1 MQTRSPLCICHGLN
15 WAYAPRLRKQ
25 FCVKNIKQSLILKK
39 NRRLEVTFATQKLK
53 SCRILEET

>member
-1 MQTRSPLCICHGLN
+1 MQTRSPLHIYHGLI

-25 FCVKNIKQSLILKK
+25 FCVKNIKQSFNIK

>member
-1 MQTRSPLCICHGLN
+1 MQTRSLLRIYHGLN

-25 FCVKNIKQSLILKK
+25 FCVKNIKQSFNSE

-53 SCRILEET
+53 SCRI

>member
-1 MQTRSPLCICHGLN
+1 MQTRSPLRIFHGLN

-25 FCVKNIKQSLILKK
+25 LCIKKNQQSSNTKN

-53 SCRILEET
+53 SCRI

>member
-1 MQTRSPLCICHGLN
+1 MQSRSPLRTYHGLI

-25 FCVKNIKQSLILKK
+25 FCVKNIKQSFNIK
-39 NRRLEVTFATQKLK
+39 NRRLEVTFARQKLK

>member
-1 MQTRSPLCICHGLN
+1 MQTRSPLRIYHGLI

-25 FCVKNIKQSLILKK
+25 FCVKNIKQLFNIK
-39 NRRLEVTFATQKLK
+39 NRRLEITFATQKLK